1 MAKKIYVGNMN
12 YNTTEQELE
21 NLFGQYG
28 TVASAN
34 IIIDRYTDRSK
45 GFGFV
50 EMEDEQAADAAISA
64 LDNSEFSG
72 RNLKVNVAKERRP
85 RFYETI
91 KKREAPLTQLHRR
104 QIELLRHT
112 RSADQVDA
120 ETTEKLLRVVN
131 AIASGLRTTG

>member
-64 LDNSEFSG
+64 LDNSEFGG

-85 RFYETI
+85 RF
-91 KKREAPLTQLHRR
+91 
-104 QIELLRHT
+104 
-112 RSADQVDA
+112 
-120 ETTEKLLRVVN
+120 
-131 AIASGLRTTG
+131 